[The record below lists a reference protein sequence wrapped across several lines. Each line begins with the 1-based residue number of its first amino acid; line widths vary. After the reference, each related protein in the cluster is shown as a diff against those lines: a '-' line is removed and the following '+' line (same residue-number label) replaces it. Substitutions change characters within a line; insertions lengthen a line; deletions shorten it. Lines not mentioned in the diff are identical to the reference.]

1 MLKTTK
7 IIVYQSYNITSQI
20 VNKVYYVFTNIFTK
34 IFTIILKTDIILPD
48 ISAFFFVF
56 ILSGLF
62 TFAYIKIRY
71 PFWNIQPVFHTY
83 DIWRYAYTTPF
94 IIRKTL
100 LPMQTK
106 YCDFLQIQTYNYLET
121 NQEQRNSIIDL
132 LRCYYVPSDLV
143 LCTLTEPILTA
154 YMTGYSEPT
163 YISLY
168 REKQY
173 ALVDSSSNN
182 IQIKYADNP
191 VGCIISRPLHLYINM
206 GKIDAYFLDYI
217 CSHRDYQKKHISRN
231 LIQTHEYNQRD
242 RNPNIRICI
251 FKKESHLCEGIVPLV
266 IYPTYTFPL
275 KKIGRIPRLPPHTTV
290 DRINKHNLGKLADF
304 FENLISKNGFTILG
318 ITDMAVI
325 STLITTNQ
333 LYVYIMSKSSAV
345 YGCYFFKNANIQY
358 ESLLPT
364 TDDCDILQFTASFSN
379 TESLE
384 LFYIGFLHSLKQIT
398 KAKKTYKMMLFE
410 TISHNSRI
418 LVNWRK
424 ENQFVAENSTAY
436 YLYNFVLPRSPLSQE
451 QCFLVL

>member
-1 MLKTTK
+1 MLKTAK
-7 IIVYQSYNITSQI
+7 NILYYSFGSVYHL
-20 VNKVYYVFTNIFTK
+20 FTTFFTK
-34 IFTIILKTDIILPD
+34 IFTIILKTDILLPD

-56 ILSGLF
+56 ILSVLF
-62 TFAYIKIRY
+62 TFAYIKVRY

-83 DIWRYAYTTPF
+83 DIWRYAYTMPF
-94 IIRKTL
+94 IIRKAP
-100 LPMQTK
+100 LPMKTK

-121 NQEQRNSIIDL
+121 TLEQRNNIIDL
-132 LRCYYVPSDLV
+132 LRCYYVPSDQV
-143 LCTLTEPILTA
+143 LCILTEPILTD
-154 YMTGYSEPT
+154 YMTGHNEPT

-173 ALVDSSSNN
+173 ALPDSSAN
-182 IQIKYADNP
+182 IQIKYADGP

-206 GKIDAYFLDYI
+206 VKIDAYFLDYI

-242 RNPNIRICI
+242 RNPNIQIGI
-251 FKKESHLCEGIVPLV
+251 FKKESHLCEGVVPFV
-266 IYPTYTFPL
+266 KYPTYTFPL
-275 KKIGRIPRLPPHTTV
+275 KKIGRIPRLPPHFT
-290 DRINKHNLGKLADF
+290 IEQIHKQNLGKLADF
-304 FENLISKNGFTILG
+304 FANLISKNGFTFLG

-333 LYVYIMSKSSAV
+333 WSIYCMLYNDDV
-345 YGCYFFKNANIQY
+345 YGYYFFKNANTQY
-358 ESLLPT
+358 EGLLPN
-364 TDDCDILQFTASFSN
+364 TDDCDTLQFTASFSN

-424 ENQFVAENSTAY
+424 ENQFVAENPTAY